1 MLIILGFT
9 LLLILLVVL
18 SFVTGILRSFLDWLL
33 NLFRRKDRR
42 QPTTVHNKPSA
53 KKTKIISDSDGEY
66 VEFEEI
72 KK

>member
-1 MLIILGFT
+1 MLIVIGFT
-9 LLLILLVVL
+9 LLFILLVVL
-18 SFVTGILRSFLDWLL
+18 SFVTGILRSFLDWFL
-33 NLFRRKDRR
+33 NLFRGKDRR
-42 QPTTVHNKPSA
+42 QPTTVHKKPSA

>member
-9 LLLILLVVL
+9 LLFILLVVL
-18 SFVTGILRSFLDWLL
+18 SFVTGVLRSILDWFM
-33 NLFRRKDRR
+33 NLFHRKNRQ
-42 QPTTVHNKPSA
+42 QPTTVHNKPRA
-53 KKTKIISDSDGEY
+53 KKGKIISDSDGEY